1 MTGQSEREYMTI
13 GELLKHYRYNHYSN
27 PDKLKYDWKTEE
39 EEEPLLAIKIDGTY
53 YYIHENS
60 LINCIYVDEELKKLL
75 GRKVDHFSH
84 QINMNGDKL
93 SHSLVII
100 TER

>member
-1 MTGQSEREYMTI
+1 MKV

-27 PDKLKYDWKTEE
+27 PDGLTDENEE
-39 EEEPLLAIKIDGTY
+39 NPELAIKVDGTY

-60 LINCIYVDEELKKLL
+60 LIDCNYVDCGLDEVIN
-75 GRKVDHFSH
+75 RNVDRFSQ
-84 QINMNGDKL
+84 QINFVAGKL
-93 SHSLVII
+93 THSLSIL